1 MFPLFS
7 GNEVEEWERE
17 LEREHPVR
25 EAREELKKRC
35 YINGVLFDRRR
46 IKDNLWDYD
55 KVSEQ
60 IRSSMTK
67 LIKASAG
74 CYRILTRRAPLG
86 K

>member
-1 MFPLFS
+1 MFPLY
-7 GNEVEEWERE
+7 GGKEIEEWERE
-17 LEREHPVR
+17 LEREYPVR
-25 EAREELKKRC
+25 ELREELKKRC

-46 IKDNLWDYD
+46 IKGCLWDYD

-74 CYRILTRRAPLG
+74 CYRLLTRRAPLR